1 MYYVR
6 INNNPLFIEPIFIPE
21 KTSFIQKVFL
31 NSERTNRKN
40 MIKKS
45 KSETNPINELTL
57 HSLSVHED
65 HEPTVN
71 HEFQISKTNS
81 RKSKNSFTY
90 APD

>member
-1 MYYVR
+1 
-6 INNNPLFIEPIFIPE
+6 
-21 KTSFIQKVFL
+21 
-31 NSERTNRKN
+31 

-45 KSETNPINELTL
+45 KSETNPINDLTL